1 MCGQSTQQCVSI
13 KSYRKGSPAL
23 TCYYGMF
30 KSIQI
35 LELSNEKPA
44 KMILINEKERDVL

>member
-13 KSYRKGSPAL
+13 KSYRRDSPTL

-30 KSIQI
+30 KSMQ
-35 LELSNEKPA
+35 LTNEKPA
-44 KMILINEKERDVL
+44 QMIPINKYEDVTFC